1 MKEETINKI
10 SENTALIARETL
22 IDNIAWQTAD
32 VSLIGD
38 RYNEL
43 NEEILK
49 RSLKLILKA
58 MK

>member
-49 RSLKLILKA
+49 RSLKLILKG